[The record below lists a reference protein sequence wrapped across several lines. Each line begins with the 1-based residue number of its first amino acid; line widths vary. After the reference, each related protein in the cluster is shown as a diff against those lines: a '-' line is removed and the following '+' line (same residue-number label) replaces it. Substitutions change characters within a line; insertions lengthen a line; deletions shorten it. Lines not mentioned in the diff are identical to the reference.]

1 MRKIVSLTM
10 ALMLSMGTLSGC
22 GGSSTSQP
30 AAQGAPNPSA
40 TSAASQQVEP
50 VTLKLAVESAIGT
63 PGELSGGDFKT
74 LVEEESNGS
83 IIINYY
89 PVGQLGT
96 GDDLTE
102 QMMGGSVDISWRAID
117 WYSKLEKGWQ
127 ILGMGFLFKDEEHLR
142 AFLDSDKHTEF
153 KEALIKTAGLRMIA
167 DKGIGSPRVLVS
179 KKPISSPDDMVGMNM
194 RVPGLEMSLRTWKG
208 VGVNIMEI
216 PWGDAYM
223 ALSQGTVDALE
234 SPLGSI
240 YGMKFYEMAK
250 NITLTN
256 HMYSPYV
263 MVINENSWQK
273 LTPEQQTILQD
284 CAEEAAERYVQYDKE
299 SSDANK
305 KLMVESGVVINEN
318 PDIEAFM
325 AKLADV
331 SKQCEAE
338 GMWPEGLYDY
348 VQSLK

>member
-1 MRKIVSLTM
+1 
-10 ALMLSMGTLSGC
+10 MGT
-22 GGSSTSQP
+22 P
-30 AAQGAPNPSA
+30 AS
-40 TSAASQQVEP
+40 SAAPQAVKT
-50 VTLKLAVESAIGT
+50 VTLKLAVESAVGT
-63 PGELSGGDFKT
+63 PGEISGGDFKT
-74 LVEEESNGS
+74 LVEEKSNGS
-83 IIINYY
+83 IKINYY

-102 QMMGGSVDISWRAID
+102 QMLGGTVDMSWRAIE

-127 ILGMGFLFKDEEHLR
+127 ILGMGFLFKNEDHLN
-142 AFLDSDKHTEF
+142 AFLDSEKHTAF
-153 KEALIKTAGLRMIA
+153 KEDLIKTAGLRMIA
-167 DKGIGSPRVLVS
+167 DKGIGSPRVLVA
-179 KKPISSPDDMVGMNM
+179 KKPVNSPEDMKGMNM

-216 PWGDAYM
+216 PWGEAYM

-250 NITLTN
+250 NITCTN

-263 MVINENSWQK
+263 MVINEKSWQQ
-273 LTPEQQTILQD
+273 LSPEQQAIVQE
-284 CAEEAAERYVQYDKE
+284 CAEEAAQRYIKYDKE
-299 SSDANK
+299 SADANK
-305 KLMVESGVVINEN
+305 KLMEQAGVVINET

-338 GMWPEGLYDY
+338 GMWPAGLYDY